1 MTEKKSDR
9 VAIVTGGGSGIGRA
23 TAKVLAESGTRC
35 VVTGRRR
42 DALEQTVEMIGDAN
56 AALAVQSDVTLPE
69 DRKRIVA
76 ECLGKFGRL
85 DILVNNAGYARNA
98 PLLTY
103 EVEKWREVMNV
114 NLESCFFMAQEV
126 IPHMRDQ
133 GWGRIINITSV
144 YSTNVMNNE
153 FYTPKFAKENGDL
166 GPTRISAYHASKGGL
181 LTLSRDLAVAVA
193 PWGITVNALSPGMIM
208 VKEQSNGGIPDEMK
222 KKLEAMTPVG
232 RFGEPEEIG
241 YAVRFLASEESSF
254 ITGINLI
261 VDGGWTIW

>member
-1 MTEKKSDR
+1 MTERKIDR
-9 VAIVTGGGSGIGRA
+9 VAIVTGGGSGIGQA
-23 TAKVLAESGTRC
+23 TAKILVEAGTRC
-35 VVTGRRR
+35 VITGRRR
-42 DALEQTVEMIGDAN
+42 DALEQTVQMIAEPDRT
-56 AALAVQSDVTLPE
+56 LMVQSDVTIPE

-133 GWGRIINITSV
+133 GLGRIINITSV

-153 FYTPKFAKENGDL
+153 FYTPKFAKDNGDL

-181 LTLSRDLAVAVA
+181 LTLSRETL
-193 PWGITVNALSPGMIM
+193 PSLSR
-208 VKEQSNGGIPDEMK
+208 
-222 KKLEAMTPVG
+222 VG
-232 RFGEPEEIG
+232 E
-241 YAVRFLASEESSF
+241 LLSM
-254 ITGINLI
+254 L
-261 VDGGWTIW
+261 

>member
-1 MTEKKSDR
+1 MTDKKIDR
-9 VAIVTGGGSGIGRA
+9 VAIVTGGGSGIGQA
-23 TAKVLAESGTRC
+23 TAKILAEGGIRC
-35 VVTGRRR
+35 VIAGRRR
-42 DALEQTVEMIGDAN
+42 DALEQTARMIADPDRT
-56 AALAVQSDVTLPE
+56 LMVQSDVTSSD

-98 PLLTY
+98 PLLEY
-103 EVEKWREVMNV
+103 GVEKWREVMNV
-114 NLESCFFMAQEV
+114 NLESCFFLAQEV

-153 FYTPKFAKENGDL
+153 FYTPKFAKDNGDL

-193 PWGITVNALSPGMIM
+193 RWGITVNALSPGMIL
-208 VKEQSNGGIPDEMK
+208 VKDQSNGGIPDEMK

-232 RFGEPEEIG
+232 RFGEPHEIG
-241 YAVRFLASEESSF
+241 YAVRFLASEEASF

>member
-1 MTEKKSDR
+1 MTKRKIDR
-9 VAIVTGGGSGIGRA
+9 VAIVTGGGSGIGQA
-23 TAKVLAESGTRC
+23 TAKILVEAGTRC
-35 VVTGRRR
+35 VITGRRR
-42 DALEQTVEMIGDAN
+42 DALEQTVQLIAEPERTLM
-56 AALAVQSDVTLPE
+56 VQSDVTSPE

-133 GWGRIINITSV
+133 GLGRIINITSV

-153 FYTPKFAKENGDL
+153 FYTPKFAKDNGDL

-181 LTLSRDLAVAVA
+181 LTLSRETL
-193 PWGITVNALSPGMIM
+193 PSLSR
-208 VKEQSNGGIPDEMK
+208 
-222 KKLEAMTPVG
+222 VG
-232 RFGEPEEIG
+232 E
-241 YAVRFLASEESSF
+241 LLSM
-254 ITGINLI
+254 L
-261 VDGGWTIW
+261 

>member
-1 MTEKKSDR
+1 MAQKTTDR
-9 VAIVTGGGSGIGRA
+9 VAIVTGGGSGIGQA
-23 TAKVLAESGTRC
+23 TAKILVEAGTRC
-35 VVTGRRR
+35 VIAGRRR
-42 DALEQTVEMIGDAN
+42 EALEQTIQMIADPERT
-56 AALAVQSDVTLPE
+56 LMVQSDVTLPE

-153 FYTPKFAKENGDL
+153 FYTPKFAKDNGDL

-193 PWGITVNALSPGMIM
+193 RWGITVNALSPGMIM
-208 VKEQSNGGIPDEMK
+208 VKDQSNGGIPDDMK
-222 KKLEAMTPVG
+222 RKLEAMTPVG
-232 RFGEPEEIG
+232 RLGNPPDIG
-241 YAVRFLASEESSF
+241 YAVRFLASEEASF
-254 ITGINLI
+254 ITGTNLI